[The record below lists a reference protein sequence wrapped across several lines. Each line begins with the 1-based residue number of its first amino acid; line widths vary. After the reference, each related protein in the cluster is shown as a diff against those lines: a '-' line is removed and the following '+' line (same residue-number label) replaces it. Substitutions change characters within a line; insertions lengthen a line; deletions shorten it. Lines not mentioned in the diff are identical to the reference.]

1 MKLQLTIGSR
11 SYQFNPAEWF
21 DISIPLNFNG
31 EQPNHFGVEPA
42 VSQVLKTGGF
52 TGDTRRGGNCNVES
66 YRLIPHCNGTH
77 TECLGHITEE
87 RISVHSSL
95 KDSFIPATLITIR
108 PVKASNT
115 ADSYRPEKEAED
127 LLITRNALEEVLM
140 DCPGEFLQGLII
152 RTLPNDISKKSRFYL
167 ENPPP
172 FFSLE
177 AMQYICELRIKH
189 LIVDIPSVDRMFD
202 EGKLS
207 THHIFWNIPPLSRQ
221 ATAGA
226 RHNQTITEM
235 VYIPNEIPDGHYLAN
250 IQIPN
255 FVADAAPSRV
265 LLFPLPATR
274 PA

>member
-1 MKLQLTIGSR
+1 MKLQLTVGSQ
-11 SYQFNPAEWF
+11 SYQFNPDEWF
-21 DISIPLNFNG
+21 DISIPLYFNG
-31 EQPNHFGVEPA
+31 AQPNHFGVEPA
-42 VSQVLKTGGF
+42 VSQVLETEGF
-52 TGDTRRGGNCNVES
+52 TGDTRRGGSCNVES

-87 RISVHSSL
+87 RISIHASL

-115 ADSYRPEKEAED
+115 ADSYRPEKETAD
-127 LLITRNALEEVLM
+127 LLITRNALEEALM
-140 DCPGEFLQGLII
+140 DCSMDFLQGLII
-152 RTLPNDISKKSRFYL
+152 RTLPNDLSKKSRRYL

-177 AMQYICELRIKH
+177 AMQYICELGIKH
-189 LIVDIPSVDRMFD
+189 LIVDLPSVDRMFD
-202 EGKLS
+202 EGRLS
-207 THHIFWNIPPLSRQ
+207 AHHIFWNIPPGSHQ

-226 RHNQTITEM
+226 HHNQTITEM
-235 VYIPNEIPDGHYLAN
+235 VYVPDEIPDGYYLAN

-265 LLFPLPATR
+265 ILFPVIF
-274 PA
+274 

>member
-1 MKLQLTIGSR
+1 MKLQLTIESQ
-11 SYQFNPAEWF
+11 SYRFNPDEWF
-21 DISIPLNFNG
+21 DISIPLYFNE

-42 VSQVLKTGGF
+42 VSQVLETEEF
-52 TGDTRRGGNCNVES
+52 TGDTRRGGSCNVES

-77 TECLGHITEE
+77 TECLGHITDE
-87 RISVHSSL
+87 RISVHASL

-115 ADSYRPEKEAED
+115 ADSYRPGKEADD
-127 LLITRNALEEVLM
+127 LLITRNALEQALM
-140 DCPGEFLQGLII
+140 DCSEDFLQGLII
-152 RTLPNDISKKSRFYL
+152 RTLPNDPSKKSRSYP

-177 AMQYICELRIKH
+177 AMHYICELGIKH
-189 LIVDIPSVDRMFD
+189 LIVDIPSIDRVFD

-207 THHIFWNIPPLSRQ
+207 AHHIFWNIPPGSHQ
-221 ATAGA
+221 VTADSH
-226 RHNQTITEM
+226 RDRTITEL
-235 VYIPNEIPDGHYLAN
+235 VYIPDEIPDGHYLTN

-265 LLFPLPATR
+265 LLFPLIY
-274 PA
+274 

>member
-1 MKLQLTIGSR
+1 MKFQLTIGSR
-11 SYQFNPAEWF
+11 SYQFNSAEGF
-21 DISIPLNFNG
+21 DISIPLYFNG

-42 VSQVLKTGGF
+42 VSQVLEIEEF
-52 TGDTRRGGNCNVES
+52 IGDTRRGGGCNVES

-87 RISVHSSL
+87 RISVHESL
-95 KDSFIPATLITIR
+95 KDNFIPATLITIR
-108 PVKASNT
+108 SVKASNT
-115 ADSYRPEKEAED
+115 ADDYRPKKKADD
-127 LLITRNALEEVLM
+127 LLITHNALEQALM
-140 DCPGEFLQGLII
+140 DCSEDFLQGLII
-152 RTLPNDISKKSRFYL
+152 RTQSNDISKKTRSYL

-177 AMQYICELRIKH
+177 ALRYICKLGIKH
-189 LIVDIPSVDRMFD
+189 LIVDIPSLDRMFD

-207 THHIFWNIPPLSRQ
+207 AHHIFWNIPPASRQ
-221 ATAGA
+221 ATAEA
-226 RHNQTITEM
+226 HHNQTITEM

-265 LLFPLPATR
+265 LLFPLHY
-274 PA
+274 